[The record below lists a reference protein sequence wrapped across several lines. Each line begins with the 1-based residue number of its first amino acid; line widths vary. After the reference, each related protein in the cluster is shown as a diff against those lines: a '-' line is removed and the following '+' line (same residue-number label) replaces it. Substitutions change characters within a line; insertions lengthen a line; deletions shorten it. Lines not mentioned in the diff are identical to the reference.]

1 MRDSGSEA
9 AMRTM
14 KFGFLLYFVILAV
27 SCGGKEAVVPDHFSA
42 GSVQTDK
49 GMPFYERGCY
59 ARALE
64 HFYRANELFTA
75 VGDSRGMAMSANNIG
90 VVYRVMGEAAA
101 AIPFFEDALRI
112 YRGLGNQEDVRQT
125 LSNLAAAQV
134 DTGDYTAAGKNI
146 DEALMIQI
154 RRKPFAP
161 AMTVKGILLAKQG
174 DVKGAEAMFREALD
188 QLDKR
193 NPTGAAAAN
202 YAMGELLLGTARY
215 KDAVPYFERAL
226 ESDRKAGFYKGIAD
240 DLTALGRCSAGLR
253 DDASAVTYWEQGV
266 RIYALLGMEE
276 KVRETMG
283 MLEEAAKRSNR
294 DIALTRALVERWV
307 KGDMT
312 DSLCD

>member
-1 MRDSGSEA
+1 
-9 AMRTM
+9 MRTV
-14 KFGFLLYFVILAV
+14 KIGIGLLFVLILA
-27 SCGGKEAVVPDHFSA
+27 SCGGTKEVIVPGHISA
-42 GSVQTDK
+42 GSVQTSK

-64 HFYRANELFTA
+64 HFYRANELYTA
-75 VGDSRGMAMSANNIG
+75 IGDSRGMAMSMNNIG
-90 VVYRVMGEAAA
+90 VVYRSMGEAAA

-112 YRGLGNQEDVRQT
+112 NRSSGDWEEVRQT

-134 DTGDYTAAGKNI
+134 DTGDYASAGKNI
-146 DEALMIQI
+146 DEALKIQI

-174 DVKGAEAMFREALD
+174 DVKGAEAMLKAALD
-188 QLDKR
+188 DIDR
-193 NPTGAAAAN
+193 RHPAGEAAAN
-202 YAMGELLLGTARY
+202 YAMGDLLLGTARY
-215 KDAVPYFERAL
+215 REAVPYFNKAL

-240 DLTALGRCSAGLR
+240 GLTALGRCSAGIR
-253 DDASAVTYWEQGV
+253 DDAAAVNYWEQSV

-276 KVRETMG
+276 KVRATMG
-283 MLEEAAKRSNR
+283 MLEEAAKRTNR
-294 DIALTRALVERWV
+294 DIALTRALVDRWL

>member
-1 MRDSGSEA
+1 
-9 AMRTM
+9 MRTV
-14 KFGFLLYFVILAV
+14 KIAVTWIFVLFLA
-27 SCGGKEAVVPDHFSA
+27 SCGGAKEVIVPEHISA
-42 GSVQTDK
+42 GAEQTAK

-59 ARALE
+59 ARALDY
-64 HFYRANELFTA
+64 FYRANELYTA
-75 VGDSRGMAMSANNIG
+75 IGDSRGMAMSVNNIG
-90 VVYRVMGEAAA
+90 VVYRAMGEAAA
-101 AIPFFEDALRI
+101 AIPFFEDALRM
-112 YRGLGNQEDVRQT
+112 YRSLGDQEEVRQT

-134 DTGDYTAAGKNI
+134 DTGDYASAGKNI
-146 DEALMIQI
+146 DEALKIHI

-174 DVKGAEAMFREALD
+174 DVKGAEAMLKEALD
-188 QLDKR
+188 DINR
-193 NPTGAAAAN
+193 RHPAGEAAAN

-215 KDAVPYFERAL
+215 KEAVPYFNKAL
-226 ESDRKAGFYKGIAD
+226 ESDRKAGFYRGIAD

-253 DDASAVTYWEQGV
+253 DDASAVNDWEQSV

-276 KVRETMG
+276 KVRVTMG

-294 DIALTRALVERWV
+294 DISLTRALVDHWL

>member
-1 MRDSGSEA
+1 
-9 AMRTM
+9 MRTL
-14 KFGFLLYFVILAV
+14 KLGLVLFFVVLAA
-27 SCGGKEAVVPDHFSA
+27 SCGGNKEVIVPEHFSA

-59 ARALE
+59 ERALD

-75 VGDSRGMAMSANNIG
+75 IGDSRGMAMSANNIG
-90 VVYRVMGEAAA
+90 VVYRAMDEAAA
-101 AIPFFEDALRI
+101 AIPFFEDALRM
-112 YRGLGNQEDVRQT
+112 YRSLGDQEDVRQT

-134 DTGDYTAAGKNI
+134 DTGDYGSARKNI
-146 DEALMIQI
+146 DEALKIQI

-188 QLDKR
+188 HIDKR
-193 NPTGAAAAN
+193 NPAGAAAAN
-202 YAMGELLLGTARY
+202 YAMGDLLLGTARY
-215 KDAVPYFERAL
+215 KEAVAYFERAL

-253 DDASAVTYWEQGV
+253 DDGSAVNDWEQSV

-276 KVRETMG
+276 KVRATMG

-294 DIALTRALVERWV
+294 NIALTRALVDRWV

-312 DSLCD
+312 ESLCE

>member
-1 MRDSGSEA
+1 
-9 AMRTM
+9 MRTL
-14 KFGFLLYFVILAV
+14 KLGLVLFFVILAA
-27 SCGGKEAVVPDHFSA
+27 SCGGNKDVVVPEHFSA

-59 ARALE
+59 ERALD

-75 VGDSRGMAMSANNIG
+75 IGDSRGMAMSANNIG
-90 VVYRVMGEAAA
+90 VVYRAMDEAAA
-101 AIPFFEDALRI
+101 AIPFFEDALRM
-112 YRGLGNQEDVRQT
+112 YRSLGDQEDVRQT

-134 DTGDYTAAGKNI
+134 DTGDYGSARKNI
-146 DEALMIQI
+146 DEALKIQI

-188 QLDKR
+188 HIDKR
-193 NPTGAAAAN
+193 NPAGAAAAN
-202 YAMGELLLGTARY
+202 YAMGDLLLGTARY
-215 KDAVPYFERAL
+215 KEAVAYFERAL

-253 DDASAVTYWEQGV
+253 DDGAAVNDWEQSV

-276 KVRETMG
+276 KVRATMG

-294 DIALTRALVERWV
+294 NIALTRALVDRWV

-312 DSLCD
+312 ESLCE

>member
-1 MRDSGSEA
+1 
-9 AMRTM
+9 MRTLKLGLVM
-14 KFGFLLYFVILAV
+14 SFVILAA
-27 SCGGKEAVVPDHFSA
+27 SCGGKMEVVVPGHISA
-42 GSVQTDK
+42 GGVQTDK

-59 ARALE
+59 ARALDY
-64 HFYRANELFTA
+64 FYRANELYTA
-75 VGDSRGMAMSANNIG
+75 IGDSRGMAMSANNIG
-90 VVYRVMGEAAA
+90 VVYRAMGEAPD

-112 YRGLGNQEDVRQT
+112 YRSLGDQENVRQT

-134 DTGDYTAAGKNI
+134 DTGDYAAAGKNI

-174 DVKGAEAMFREALD
+174 DVKGAEAMFKKALD
-188 QLDKR
+188 GINQSY
-193 NPTGAAAAN
+193 PAGEAAAN

-215 KDAVPYFERAL
+215 KEAVPYFNKAL
-226 ESDRKAGFYKGIAD
+226 ESDRKAGFYRGIAD

-253 DDASAVTYWEQGV
+253 DDASAVNDWEQGV

-276 KVRETMG
+276 KVRTTMG

-294 DIALTRALVERWV
+294 DISLTRALVDHWL

-312 DSLCD
+312 ESICE

>member
-1 MRDSGSEA
+1 
-9 AMRTM
+9 MRTL
-14 KFGFLLYFVILAV
+14 KLGLVLFFVILAA
-27 SCGGKEAVVPDHFSA
+27 SCGGNKDVVVPEHFSA

-59 ARALE
+59 ERALD

-75 VGDSRGMAMSANNIG
+75 IGDSRGMAMSANNIG
-90 VVYRVMGEAAA
+90 VVYRAMDEAAA
-101 AIPFFEDALRI
+101 AIPFFEDALRM
-112 YRGLGNQEDVRQT
+112 YRSLGDQEDVRQT

-134 DTGDYTAAGKNI
+134 DTGDYGSAGKNI
-146 DEALMIQI
+146 DEALKIQI

-188 QLDKR
+188 HIDKR
-193 NPTGAAAAN
+193 NPAGAAAAN
-202 YAMGELLLGTARY
+202 YAMGDLLLGTARY
-215 KDAVPYFERAL
+215 KEAVAYFERAL

-253 DDASAVTYWEQGV
+253 DDGSAVNDWEQSV

-276 KVRETMG
+276 KVRATMG

-294 DIALTRALVERWV
+294 DIALTRALVDRWV

-312 DSLCD
+312 ESLCE

>member
-1 MRDSGSEA
+1 
-9 AMRTM
+9 MRTL
-14 KFGFLLYFVILAV
+14 KSGLVLFFVILAA
-27 SCGGKEAVVPDHFSA
+27 SCGGKEVVVPDHFSA
-42 GSVQTDK
+42 GGVQTDK

-59 ARALE
+59 ARALDY
-64 HFYRANELFTA
+64 FYRANELYTA
-75 VGDSRGMAMSANNIG
+75 IGDSRGMAMSANNIG
-90 VVYRVMGEAAA
+90 VVYRAMGEAAA

-112 YRGLGNQEDVRQT
+112 YRSLGDPADVRQT

-134 DTGDYTAAGKNI
+134 DTGDYAAAGKNI

-215 KDAVPYFERAL
+215 KEAVPYFNKAL
-226 ESDRKAGFYKGIAD
+226 DGDRKAGFYKGIAD
-240 DLTALGRCSAGLR
+240 DLTALGRCSAGIR
-253 DDASAVTYWEQGV
+253 DDAAAVNYWEQSV

-276 KVRETMG
+276 KVRATMG
-283 MLEEAAKRSNR
+283 MLEEAAKRTNR
-294 DIALTRALVERWV
+294 DIALTRALVDRWL